1 MNRYALLV
9 VGSIVTV
16 ILDQASKIWAI
27 KNLSHSGI
35 VPDTAAELRL
45 MNAYPEGMVIIE
57 NLFHF
62 RLAGNPGAAW
72 GIFGNMSDSLR
83 IPFFLVI
90 SAIAI
95 GVVVMIYRSADGQKI
110 LRWALT
116 LVMGGAIGN
125 LIDRVRFGYVID
137 FIDWEGSV
145 YKDYPIFNIADVA
158 ISVGVGLLIL
168 DMIINRDEKDGR
180 NDEGATTSDTE
191 ETASK
196 A

>member
-9 VGSIVTV
+9 IGSMVTV
-16 ILDQASKIWAI
+16 IFDQASKIWAI

-45 MNAYPEGMVIIE
+45 MNAYPDGMVIIE

-72 GIFGNMSDSLR
+72 GIFGSMPDNLR

-95 GVVVMIYRSADGQKI
+95 GVVVMIYRSADGQKL

-137 FIDWEGSV
+137 FIDWEGSI
-145 YKDYPIFNIADVA
+145 YKDYPIFNVADIA

-168 DMIINRDEKDGR
+168 DMIIHRDAHKSS
-180 NDEGATTSDTE
+180 NDSDSKEAATGA
-191 ETASK
+191 
-196 A
+196 